1 LHCPIAKTKVCHYGK
16 KYADDDERI
25 LDRLDVVREELH
37 SLQIA
42 LEKLATRE
50 GTPGSNLVPDGS
62 EVGP

>member
-1 LHCPIAKTKVCHYGK
+1 MGRNAPMAMR
-16 KYADDDERI
+16 EI